1 MKKLLATLMVT
12 GIVSGAALA
21 QQKGAVFQFQDAEAT
36 YDFGTVKEG
45 AKVEHDYVFKN
56 VGDQPLQILRV
67 DASCG
72 CTTPEWPKRPIMPGK
87 TEKIKVT
94 FNSAGNVGK
103 TIKEISIQ
111 SNAVLPDK
119 NKRRYTLTLKGEVV
133 K

>member
-1 MKKLLATLMVT
+1 MKKILATLLLT
-12 GIVSGAALA
+12 GIVSGAAFA
-21 QQKGAVFQFQDAEAT
+21 QQNGAVFQFKDANAT
-36 YDFGTVKEG
+36 YDFGKVKEG
-45 AKVEHDYVFKN
+45 TKVEHDYMFTN
-56 VGDQPLQILRV
+56 VGNQPLQILKV

-87 TEKIKVT
+87 SEKIKVT

-119 NKRRYTLTLKGEVV
+119 HQQRFTITLKGEVV